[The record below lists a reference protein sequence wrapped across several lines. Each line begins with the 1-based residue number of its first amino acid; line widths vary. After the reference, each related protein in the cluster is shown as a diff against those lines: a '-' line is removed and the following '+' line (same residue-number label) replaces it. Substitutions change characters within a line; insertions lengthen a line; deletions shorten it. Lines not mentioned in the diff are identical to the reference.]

1 MATIS
6 KPVKGNS
13 ATSKPAKGKP
23 ARAAAPAT
31 TAPATT
37 APATTAPATTAPPA
51 GGYVVLRSA
60 CPARDGTTRAARWP
74 LLLAH
79 AGQPGGI
86 KSLHAALK
94 AGGHWASARG
104 MLAWCNGAGYVQV
117 DGMAPP
123 PAKPAKG

>member
-1 MATIS
+1 MATTTTT
-6 KPVKGNS
+6 KPAKGKP
-13 ATSKPAKGKP
+13 ATTKPAKGKP

-31 TAPATT
+31 MAPDAS
-37 APATTAPATTAPPA
+37 PPA
-51 GGYVVLRSA
+51 GGYVVLHSA
-60 CPARDGTTRAARWP
+60 CPARDGTSRAARWP

-79 AGQPGGI
+79 AGQPGGV
-86 KSLHAALK
+86 KALHAALK

-104 MLAWCNGAGYVQV
+104 MLAWCNGAGYVRV